1 MLKPL
6 LPIPQNA
13 VAFGNRVLATGPP
26 GKSLSPSLL
35 SLLGPVFISAGTSAS
50 FPIFL
55 SVTLPSLRLFSS
67 LSPHSIHIFLLHPPP
82 LLHPS
87 VTGGLCSV
95 PHFPPPSTRTLPL
108 SSGLRRA
115 RGVSFPPSRSHF
127 RFQPPGVSRASSS
140 GVPFPTALIG
150 NKSCQSQRAGQLQVV
165 IGPVT
170 YYDL

>member
-67 LSPHSIHIFLLHPPP
+67 LSPHSIPIFLLHPPP
-82 LLHPS
+82 LLRPS

-95 PHFPPPSTRTLPL
+95 PHFPPPSARTAPFILRSPQSARRLLSALQEPLPVSATRCQQSIVLRSPLPHSSDWKQVL
-108 SSGLRRA
+108 SVTACRAATGCYRSG
-115 RGVSFPPSRSHF
+115 
-127 RFQPPGVSRASSS
+127 
-140 GVPFPTALIG
+140 
-150 NKSCQSQRAGQLQVV
+150 
-165 IGPVT
+165 
-170 YYDL
+170 DLL